1 LIPILSLFLYLSHFQ
16 AVGCDTPSTFLV
28 VRGFG
33 PFVSEDSIIELFR
46 QFAVVKSAYLLR
58 DAVTG
63 ISKGVAFVEFH
74 TVDHAVHTL
83 QQTSLGQI
91 HLDSSPLKIMF
102 AKESF
107 RVGQRMKVPA
117 ISSDYISVVL
127 LIVQF

>member
-1 LIPILSLFLYLSHFQ
+1 MFYLLYVQ

-33 PFVSEDSIIELFR
+33 PFVTEEAIIELFR

-58 DAVTG
+58 DGVTG
-63 ISKGVAFVEFH
+63 ISKGVAYVEFH

-91 HLDSSPLKIMF
+91 HLDSSPLKILF

-107 RVGQRMKVPA
+107 RVGQMMKVPVL
-117 ISSDYISVVL
+117 SSL
-127 LIVQF
+127 LLTALDNLS

>member
-1 LIPILSLFLYLSHFQ
+1 
-16 AVGCDTPSTFLV
+16 

-33 PFVSEDSIIELFR
+33 PFVTEDSIIELFR
-46 QFAVVKSAYLLR
+46 QFAVVKSAYVLR

-63 ISKGVAFVEFH
+63 ISKGAAFVEFH
-74 TVDHAVHTL
+74 TVGHAVHTL

-107 RVGQRMKVPA
+107 RVGQRMKVDHTPPDND
-117 ISSDYISVVL
+117 SYVVL
-127 LIVQF
+127 LGDYLFS